1 MRTNDFTA
9 KQIILGLVE
18 VVRLEIES
26 KKKTLSIGDEE
37 LVQKIMSKISE
48 ANKEFATEK
57 EELRYWGIVTRE
69 VAWYEANTEE
79 SEEIIN
85 RLKSGDQ
92 LFAQKFFYSTNT
104 NGCNISRFRSKILAN
119 IKQTYKIEV
128 SVEEF
133 GDILYTFL
141 WNEGTWSILDKYSR
155 KSSFFCWLSEV
166 AQHEL
171 IRYLE
176 DMKLINV
183 TRERTAGNTRLLGLS
198 IAPEMWEYILNDTMP
213 NGLYKDVLFS
223 TLVERNTEEKMM
235 KSFCLKIEDLHR
247 LQKKAE
253 ADLKDRLI
261 RSDRGYEE
269 LVLRDKTPRVIEVSE
284 EFAKDFCVWQEGKSN
299 ANPLAD
305 VLGVDLNHEDLQKKV
320 VDFLY
325 TIPQKLKWTEEERI
339 VWTLR
344 FIEDTAP
351 IEVAERIGRKRSWVD
366 TKYSRLNARF
376 NKAVK
381 DWWSKNAKIV
391 GESLVQIVIEHQTF
405 IPLLL

>member
-1 MRTNDFTA
+1 MRTNNFTA
-9 KQIILGLVE
+9 KQTILGLVE

-37 LVQKIMSKISE
+37 LVQKVMSKVSE

-235 KSFCLKIEDLHR
+235 KSFCLKKEDLHR

-269 LVLRDKTPRVIEVSE
+269 LVLRDKTSRVIEVSE

-305 VLGVDLNHEDLQKKV
+305 VLGVDLNQEDLQKKV

-366 TKYSRLNARF
+366 TKYSRLNVRF

-381 DWWSKNAKIV
+381 EWWAQNAK
-391 GESLVQIVIEHQTF
+391 
-405 IPLLL
+405 

>member
-9 KQIILGLVE
+9 KQTILGLVE

-26 KKKTLSIGDEE
+26 KKKTLTIGDEE

-381 DWWSKNAKIV
+381 DWWSKNAK
-391 GESLVQIVIEHQTF
+391 
-405 IPLLL
+405 

>member
-9 KQIILGLVE
+9 KQTILGLVE

-223 TLVERNTEEKMM
+223 TLVERNTEDKMM

-381 DWWSKNAKIV
+381 DWWSKNAK
-391 GESLVQIVIEHQTF
+391 
-405 IPLLL
+405 

>member
-9 KQIILGLVE
+9 KQTILGLVE

-37 LVQKIMSKISE
+37 LVQKIMSKVSE

-171 IRYLE
+171 IRYLK

-223 TLVERNTEEKMM
+223 TLVKRNTEEKMM
-235 KSFCLKIEDLHR
+235 KSFCLKKEDLHR

-366 TKYSRLNARF
+366 TKYSRLNVRF

-381 DWWSKNAKIV
+381 EWWAENAK
-391 GESLVQIVIEHQTF
+391 
-405 IPLLL
+405 

>member
-9 KQIILGLVE
+9 KQTILGLVE

-37 LVQKIMSKISE
+37 LVQKIMSKVSE

-57 EELRYWGIVTRE
+57 EELRYWGVVTRE

-198 IAPEMWEYILNDTMP
+198 IAPEMWEYILNDTMS
-213 NGLYKDVLFS
+213 NGLYKDILFS

-235 KSFCLKIEDLHR
+235 KSFCLKKEDLHR

-284 EFAKDFCVWQEGKSN
+284 EFTKDFCVWQEGKSN

-366 TKYSRLNARF
+366 TKYSRLNVRF

-381 DWWSKNAKIV
+381 EWWAENAK
-391 GESLVQIVIEHQTF
+391 
-405 IPLLL
+405 

>member
-1 MRTNDFTA
+1 MRTNVFTA
-9 KQIILGLVE
+9 KQTILGLVE

-26 KKKTLSIGDEE
+26 KKRRLSIGDEE
-37 LVQKIMSKISE
+37 LVEKIMSKVSE

-57 EELRYWGIVTRE
+57 EELRYWGVVTRE

-79 SEEIIN
+79 SEEIIK
-85 RLKSGDQ
+85 RLKSDDQ
-92 LFAQKFFYSTNT
+92 LFVQKFFYSTNT

-119 IKQTYKIEV
+119 IKQTYKIDV

-141 WNEGTWSILDKYSR
+141 WNEGTWSVLDKYSR
-155 KSSFFCWLSEV
+155 KSSFFCWLAEV

-171 IRYLE
+171 VRVLE
-176 DMKLINV
+176 DAKLINV
-183 TRERTAGNTRLLGLS
+183 IPERTVGNTRLLGLS
-198 IAPEMWEYILNDTMP
+198 IAPEMWEYILNDIMP
-213 NGLYKDVLFS
+213 NGLYKDILFAS
-223 TLVERNTEEKMM
+223 LVERNTEEKMM
-235 KSFCLKIEDLHR
+235 KSFGLEKEDLHK

-253 ADLKDRLI
+253 ADFKDRLI
-261 RSDRGYEE
+261 RSDSVYEE
-269 LVLRDKTPRVIEVSE
+269 LVLRDKKTRIIEVSDD
-284 EFAKDFCVWQEGKSN
+284 FAKDFCVWQEGKSN

-305 VLGVDLNHEDLQKKV
+305 VLGVDLNNEDLQKKV
-320 VDFLY
+320 VEFLY

-344 FIEDTAP
+344 FIEGTAP
-351 IEVAERIGRKRSWVD
+351 IDVAERVGRKRSWVD

-381 DWWSKNAKIV
+381 EWWAKYAK
-391 GESLVQIVIEHQTF
+391 
-405 IPLLL
+405 

>member
-9 KQIILGLVE
+9 KQTILGLVE

-223 TLVERNTEEKMM
+223 TMVERNTEEKMM
-235 KSFCLKIEDLHR
+235 KSFCLKKEDLHR

-253 ADLKDRLI
+253 ADLKNRLI

-366 TKYSRLNARF
+366 TKYSRLNVRF

-381 DWWSKNAKIV
+381 EWWAENA
-391 GESLVQIVIEHQTF
+391 T
-405 IPLLL
+405 

>member
-9 KQIILGLVE
+9 KQTILGLVE

-37 LVQKIMSKISE
+37 LVQKIMSKVSE
-48 ANKEFATEK
+48 VNKEFATEK

-235 KSFCLKIEDLHR
+235 KSFCLKKEDLHR

-366 TKYSRLNARF
+366 TKYSRLNVRF

-381 DWWSKNAKIV
+381 EWWAENAK
-391 GESLVQIVIEHQTF
+391 
-405 IPLLL
+405 

>member
-9 KQIILGLVE
+9 KQTILGLVE

-235 KSFCLKIEDLHR
+235 KSFCLKKEDLHR

-269 LVLRDKTPRVIEVSE
+269 LVLRDKTSHVIEVSE

-366 TKYSRLNARF
+366 TKYSRLNVRF

-381 DWWSKNAKIV
+381 EWWAENAK
-391 GESLVQIVIEHQTF
+391 
-405 IPLLL
+405 

>member
-1 MRTNDFTA
+1 MRTNSFTT
-9 KQIILGLVE
+9 KQTILGLVE

-26 KKKTLSIGDEE
+26 KNKTLSIGDNE

-57 EELRYWGIVTRE
+57 EELRYWGVVTRE

-79 SEEIIN
+79 SEEIIS
-85 RLKSGDQ
+85 RLKSGDR
-92 LFAQKFFYSTNT
+92 LFAQKFFYSTNA

-119 IKQTYKIEV
+119 IKQTYKIDV

-141 WNEGTWSILDKYSR
+141 WNEGTWSVLDKYSR
-155 KSSFFCWLSEV
+155 KSSFFCWLAEV

-171 IRYLE
+171 VRYLE

-183 TRERTAGNTRLLGLS
+183 TRERTVGNTRLLGLS

-213 NGLYKDVLFS
+213 NGLYKDFLFS
-223 TLVERNTEEKMM
+223 TLVERDTEEKMM
-235 KSFCLKIEDLHR
+235 KSFCLEKEELHK

-261 RSDRGYEE
+261 RSDSGYED
-269 LVLRDKTPRVIEVSE
+269 LVLRSKSPRIIEVSD

-299 ANPLAD
+299 VSLLAD
-305 VLGVDLNHEDLQKKV
+305 VLGVDLNNEDLQKKV
-320 VDFLY
+320 VEFLY

-376 NKAVK
+376 NKAIK
-381 DWWSKNAKIV
+381 EWWAKNV
-391 GESLVQIVIEHQTF
+391 NE
-405 IPLLL
+405 

>member
-1 MRTNDFTA
+1 MRTNSFTT
-9 KQIILGLVE
+9 KQTILGLVE

-26 KKKTLSIGDEE
+26 KNKTLSIGDNE

-57 EELRYWGIVTRE
+57 EELRYWSVVTRE

-79 SEEIIN
+79 SEEIIS
-85 RLKSGDQ
+85 RLKSGDR
-92 LFAQKFFYSTNT
+92 LFAQKFFYSTNA

-119 IKQTYKIEV
+119 IKQTYKIDV

-141 WNEGTWSILDKYSR
+141 WNEGTWSVLDKYSR
-155 KSSFFCWLSEV
+155 KSSFFCWLAEV

-171 IRYLE
+171 VRYLE
-176 DMKLINV
+176 EMKLINV
-183 TRERTAGNTRLLGLS
+183 TRERTVGNTRLLGLS

-213 NGLYKDVLFS
+213 NGLYKDFLFS
-223 TLVERNTEEKMM
+223 TLVERDTEEKMM
-235 KSFCLKIEDLHR
+235 KSFCLEKEELHK

-261 RSDRGYEE
+261 RSDSGYEY
-269 LVLRDKTPRVIEVSE
+269 LVLRSKSPRIIEVSD

-299 ANPLAD
+299 VSLLAD
-305 VLGVDLNHEDLQKKV
+305 VLGVDLNNEDLQKKV
-320 VDFLY
+320 VEFLY

-376 NKAVK
+376 NKAIK
-381 DWWSKNAKIV
+381 EWWAKNV
-391 GESLVQIVIEHQTF
+391 NE
-405 IPLLL
+405 

>member
-9 KQIILGLVE
+9 KQTILGLVE

-37 LVQKIMSKISE
+37 LVQKIMSKVSE

-183 TRERTAGNTRLLGLS
+183 TRERTAGSTRLLGLS

-235 KSFCLKIEDLHR
+235 KSFCLKKEDLHR

-381 DWWSKNAKIV
+381 DWWSKNAK
-391 GESLVQIVIEHQTF
+391 
-405 IPLLL
+405 

>member
-1 MRTNDFTA
+1 MRTNSFTT
-9 KQIILGLVE
+9 KQTILGLVE

-26 KKKTLSIGDEE
+26 KNKTLSIGDNE

-57 EELRYWGIVTRE
+57 EELRYWSVVTRE

-79 SEEIIN
+79 SEEIIS
-85 RLKSGDQ
+85 RLKSGDR
-92 LFAQKFFYSTNT
+92 LFAQKFFYSTNA

-119 IKQTYKIEV
+119 IKQTYKIDV

-141 WNEGTWSILDKYSR
+141 WNEGTWSVLDKYSR
-155 KSSFFCWLSEV
+155 KSSFFCWLAEV

-171 IRYLE
+171 VRYLE
-176 DMKLINV
+176 EMKLINV
-183 TRERTAGNTRLLGLS
+183 TRERTVGNTRLLGLS

-213 NGLYKDVLFS
+213 NGLYKDFLFS
-223 TLVERNTEEKMM
+223 TLVERDTEEKMM
-235 KSFCLKIEDLHR
+235 KSFCLEKEELHK

-261 RSDRGYEE
+261 RSDSGYED
-269 LVLRDKTPRVIEVSE
+269 LVLRSKSPRIIEVSD

-299 ANPLAD
+299 VSLLAD
-305 VLGVDLNHEDLQKKV
+305 VLGVDLNNEDLQKKV
-320 VDFLY
+320 VEFLY

-376 NKAVK
+376 NKAIK
-381 DWWSKNAKIV
+381 
-391 GESLVQIVIEHQTF
+391 E
-405 IPLLL
+405 

>member
-9 KQIILGLVE
+9 KQTILGLVE

-235 KSFCLKIEDLHR
+235 KSFCLKKEDLHR

-381 DWWSKNAKIV
+381 DWWAKNAK
-391 GESLVQIVIEHQTF
+391 
-405 IPLLL
+405 

>member
-9 KQIILGLVE
+9 KQTILGLVE

-26 KKKTLSIGDEE
+26 KKKTLTIGDEE
-37 LVQKIMSKISE
+37 LVQKIMSKVSE

-223 TLVERNTEEKMM
+223 TLVKRNTEEKMM
-235 KSFCLKIEDLHR
+235 KSFCLKKEDLHR
-247 LQKKAE
+247 LQKRAE

-366 TKYSRLNARF
+366 TKYSRLNVRF

-381 DWWSKNAKIV
+381 EWWAENAK
-391 GESLVQIVIEHQTF
+391 
-405 IPLLL
+405 

>member
-9 KQIILGLVE
+9 KQTILGLVE

-381 DWWSKNAKIV
+381 EWWAENA
-391 GESLVQIVIEHQTF
+391 Q
-405 IPLLL
+405 

>member
-9 KQIILGLVE
+9 KQTILGLVE

-26 KKKTLSIGDEE
+26 KKKTLSICDKE

-223 TLVERNTEEKMM
+223 TLVKRNTEEKMM
-235 KSFCLKIEDLHR
+235 KSFCLKKEDLHR

-284 EFAKDFCVWQEGKSN
+284 EFARDFCVWQEGKSN

-381 DWWSKNAKIV
+381 DWWSKNAK
-391 GESLVQIVIEHQTF
+391 
-405 IPLLL
+405 

>member
-269 LVLRDKTPRVIEVSE
+269 LVLRDKSPRVIEVSE

-299 ANPLAD
+299 ANPVAD

-381 DWWSKNAKIV
+381 DWWSKNAK
-391 GESLVQIVIEHQTF
+391 
-405 IPLLL
+405 

>member
-1 MRTNDFTA
+1 MRTNSFTT
-9 KQIILGLVE
+9 KQTILGLVE

-26 KKKTLSIGDEE
+26 KNKTLSIGDNE
-37 LVQKIMSKISE
+37 LVQEIMSKISE

-57 EELRYWGIVTRE
+57 EELRYWSVVTRE

-79 SEEIIN
+79 SEEIIS
-85 RLKSGDQ
+85 RLKSGDR
-92 LFAQKFFYSTNT
+92 LFAQKFFYSTNA

-141 WNEGTWSILDKYSR
+141 WNEGTWSVLDKYSR
-155 KSSFFCWLSEV
+155 KSSFFCWLAEV

-171 IRYLE
+171 VRYLE
-176 DMKLINV
+176 EMKLINV
-183 TRERTAGNTRLLGLS
+183 TRERTVGNTRLLGLS

-213 NGLYKDVLFS
+213 NGLYKDFLFS
-223 TLVERNTEEKMM
+223 TLVERDTEEKMM
-235 KSFCLKIEDLHR
+235 KSFCLEKEELHK

-261 RSDRGYEE
+261 RSDSGYED
-269 LVLRDKTPRVIEVSE
+269 LVLRSKSPRIIEVSD

-299 ANPLAD
+299 VSLLAD
-305 VLGVDLNHEDLQKKV
+305 VLGVDLNNEDLQKKV
-320 VDFLY
+320 VEFLY

-376 NKAVK
+376 NKAIK
-381 DWWSKNAKIV
+381 EWWAKNV
-391 GESLVQIVIEHQTF
+391 NE
-405 IPLLL
+405 

>member
-1 MRTNDFTA
+1 MRTNVFTA
-9 KQIILGLVE
+9 KQTILGLVE

-37 LVQKIMSKISE
+37 LVEKIMSKVSE

-57 EELRYWGIVTRE
+57 EELRYWGVVTRE

-79 SEEIIN
+79 SEEIIK
-85 RLKSGDQ
+85 RLKSDDQ
-92 LFAQKFFYSTNT
+92 LFVQKFFYSTNT

-119 IKQTYKIEV
+119 IKQTYKIDV
-128 SVEEF
+128 TVEEF
-133 GDILYTFL
+133 GDILYAFL
-141 WNEGTWSILDKYSR
+141 WNEGTWSVLDKYSR
-155 KSSFFCWLSEV
+155 KSSFFCWLAEV

-171 IRYLE
+171 VRVLE
-176 DMKLINV
+176 DAKLINV
-183 TRERTAGNTRLLGLS
+183 IPERTVGNTRLLGLS

-213 NGLYKDVLFS
+213 NGLYKDILFA
-223 TLVERNTEEKMM
+223 TLVERNTEAKML
-235 KSFCLKIEDLHR
+235 KSFGLEKEDLHK

-253 ADLKDRLI
+253 ADFKDRLI
-261 RSDRGYEE
+261 RSDSVYEE
-269 LVLRDKTPRVIEVSE
+269 LVLRDKKTRIIEVSDD
-284 EFAKDFCVWQEGKSN
+284 FAKDFCVWQEGKSN

-305 VLGVDLNHEDLQKKV
+305 VLGVDLNNEDLQKKV
-320 VDFLY
+320 VEFLY

-344 FIEDTAP
+344 FIEGTAP
-351 IEVAERIGRKRSWVD
+351 IDVAERVGRKRSWVD

-381 DWWSKNAKIV
+381 EWWAKYAK
-391 GESLVQIVIEHQTF
+391 
-405 IPLLL
+405 

>member
-9 KQIILGLVE
+9 KQTILGLVE

-69 VAWYEANTEE
+69 VAWYETNTEE

-235 KSFCLKIEDLHR
+235 KSFCLKKEDLHR

-284 EFAKDFCVWQEGKSN
+284 EFAKDFCVWQESKSN
-299 ANPLAD
+299 ANQLAD

-366 TKYSRLNARF
+366 TKYSRLNVRF

-381 DWWSKNAKIV
+381 EWWAENAK
-391 GESLVQIVIEHQTF
+391 
-405 IPLLL
+405 

>member
-9 KQIILGLVE
+9 KQTILGLVE

-26 KKKTLSIGDEE
+26 KKKTLTIGDEE
-37 LVQKIMSKISE
+37 LVQKIMSKVSE

-85 RLKSGDQ
+85 RLKSDDQ
-92 LFAQKFFYSTNT
+92 LFAQKFFYSTNN

-223 TLVERNTEEKMM
+223 TLVERNTEEKIM
-235 KSFCLKIEDLHR
+235 KSFCLKKEDLHR

-284 EFAKDFCVWQEGKSN
+284 EFARDFCVWQEGKSN

-366 TKYSRLNARF
+366 TKYSRLNVRF

-381 DWWSKNAKIV
+381 EWWAENAK
-391 GESLVQIVIEHQTF
+391 
-405 IPLLL
+405 

>member
-9 KQIILGLVE
+9 KQTILGLVE

-223 TLVERNTEEKMM
+223 TMVERNTEEKMM
-235 KSFCLKIEDLHR
+235 KSFCLKKEDLHR

-284 EFAKDFCVWQEGKSN
+284 EFTKDFCVWQEGKSN

-366 TKYSRLNARF
+366 TKYSRLNVRF

-381 DWWSKNAKIV
+381 EWWAENAK
-391 GESLVQIVIEHQTF
+391 
-405 IPLLL
+405 

>member
-9 KQIILGLVE
+9 KQTILGLVE

-37 LVQKIMSKISE
+37 LVQKIMDKVSE

-57 EELRYWGIVTRE
+57 EELRYWGVVTRE

-235 KSFCLKIEDLHR
+235 KSFCLKKEDLHR

-284 EFAKDFCVWQEGKSN
+284 EFTKDFCVWQEGKSN

-381 DWWSKNAKIV
+381 DWWSKNAK
-391 GESLVQIVIEHQTF
+391 
-405 IPLLL
+405 

>member
-1 MRTNDFTA
+1 MRTNSFTT
-9 KQIILGLVE
+9 KQTILGLVE

-26 KKKTLSIGDEE
+26 KNKTLSIGDNE
-37 LVQKIMSKISE
+37 LVQEIMSKISE

-57 EELRYWGIVTRE
+57 EELRYWSVVTRE

-79 SEEIIN
+79 SEEIIS
-85 RLKSGDQ
+85 RLKSGDR
-92 LFAQKFFYSTNT
+92 LFAQKFFYSTNA

-119 IKQTYKIEV
+119 IKQTYKIDV

-141 WNEGTWSILDKYSR
+141 WNEGTWSVLDKYSR
-155 KSSFFCWLSEV
+155 KSSFFCWLAEV

-171 IRYLE
+171 VRYLE
-176 DMKLINV
+176 EMKLINV
-183 TRERTAGNTRLLGLS
+183 TRERTVGNTRLLGLS

-213 NGLYKDVLFS
+213 NGLYKDFLFS
-223 TLVERNTEEKMM
+223 TLVERNTEEKMV
-235 KSFCLKIEDLHR
+235 KSFCLEKEELHK

-261 RSDRGYEE
+261 RSDSGYED
-269 LVLRDKTPRVIEVSE
+269 LVLRSKSPRIIEVSD

-299 ANPLAD
+299 VSLLAD
-305 VLGVDLNHEDLQKKV
+305 VLGVDLNNEDLQKKV
-320 VDFLY
+320 VEFLY

-376 NKAVK
+376 NKAIK
-381 DWWSKNAKIV
+381 EWWAKNV
-391 GESLVQIVIEHQTF
+391 NE
-405 IPLLL
+405 